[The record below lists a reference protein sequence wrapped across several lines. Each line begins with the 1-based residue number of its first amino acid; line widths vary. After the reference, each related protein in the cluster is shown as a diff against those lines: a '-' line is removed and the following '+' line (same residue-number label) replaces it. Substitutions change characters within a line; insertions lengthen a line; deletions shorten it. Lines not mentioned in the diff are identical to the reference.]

1 MRCDLAALQQ
11 RGIAA
16 GQLGPELGALLR
28 AGGGAV
34 QAQQVGPHLDA
45 QLWQTALR
53 APPDPAFYLTQ
64 SFRPPPADSWQSRDC
79 TPSREE
85 PGVHWPRLGRWS
97 DCACNGKLKS
107 NLGDSPLSA
116 LDPVLLGGC

>member
-64 SFRPPPADSWQSRDC
+64 SF
-79 TPSREE
+79 
-85 PGVHWPRLGRWS
+85 
-97 DCACNGKLKS
+97 
-107 NLGDSPLSA
+107 SPLPLIPGKA
-116 LDPVLLGGC
+116 GIVLLAEKSQECIGPGWGVGLTVLAMGS